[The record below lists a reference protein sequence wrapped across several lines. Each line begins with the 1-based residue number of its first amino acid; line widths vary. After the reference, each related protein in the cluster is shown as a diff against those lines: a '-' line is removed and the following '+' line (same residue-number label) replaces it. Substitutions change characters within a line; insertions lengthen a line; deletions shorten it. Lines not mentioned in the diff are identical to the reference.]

1 MNTNTRGN
9 PRLLVYDKAN
19 TTTMFSL
26 LLLLLC
32 IRSPVTMSVTV
43 SSSKSKVEVHEH
55 SDAVLSCDFRTEK
68 EQNLRIEWKK
78 KGKAVTFVYFN
89 NQFTSSYADRAE
101 MEGATLTIHSVTQKD
116 SGEYRCEV
124 TAGDDH
130 VSFGEATVT
139 LDVHV
144 PPHIPSCEVPRSVL
158 VGSDLELLCKDKQSV
173 PPATYSWYKDNRALK
188 ISSDTP
194 YSMDTHRGT
203 LKFTSV
209 SKVDSGM
216 YRCES
221 SNSVG
226 APKSCVAQQLQVIEY
241 PADVTILVAGASCFV
256 IVTLLCCAC
265 VCLCRRR
272 GCCNEENSKST
283 MSYSPAAPQP
293 IHNLHLCVLFTDQD
307 LQTNSV
313 LHDLTCVMT
322 MSGQFRI

>member
-1 MNTNTRGN
+1 M
-9 PRLLVYDKAN
+9 
-19 TTTMFSL
+19 MIFF
-26 LLLLLC
+26 LLLLC
-32 IRSPVTMSVTV
+32 IHCPVSMSVTV
-43 SSSKSKVEVHEH
+43 SSPKTKVEVHEH
-55 SDAVLSCDFRTEK
+55 TDAVLSCDFRTEK
-68 EQNLRIEWKK
+68 DQNPRIEWKK
-78 KGKAVTFVYFN
+78 KEKAVIFVYFN
-89 NQFTSSYADRAE
+89 HKFTGSYAGRAK

-144 PPHIPSCEVPRSVL
+144 PPHIPSCEVPHSVF

-188 ISSDTP
+188 VSSNTP
-194 YSMDTHRGT
+194 YRMDTRRGT

-226 APKSCVAQQLQVIEY
+226 APKSCVAQQLKVIDY
-241 PADVTILVAGASCFV
+241 PVDTAILIAGASGFV
-256 IVTLLCCAC
+256 VLTLLCCIC
-265 VCLCRRR
+265 VCVCRRQ
-272 GCCNEENSKST
+272 GCCKSDLSCSAK
-283 MSYSPAAPQP
+283 SYNPPPPPP
-293 IHNLHLCVLFTDQD
+293 IHNIKTYKPTQSF
-307 LQTNSV
+307 
-313 LHDLTCVMT
+313 M
-322 MSGQFRI
+322 I

>member
-1 MNTNTRGN
+1 
-9 PRLLVYDKAN
+9 
-19 TTTMFSL
+19 
-26 LLLLLC
+26 
-32 IRSPVTMSVTV
+32 MSVTV
-43 SSSKSKVEVHEH
+43 SSPKTKVEVHEH
-55 SDAVLSCDFRTEK
+55 TDAVLSCDFRTEK
-68 EQNLRIEWKK
+68 DQNPRIEWKK
-78 KGKAVTFVYFN
+78 KEKAVTFVYFN
-89 NQFTSSYADRAE
+89 HKFTSRAK

-144 PPHIPSCEVPRSVL
+144 PPHIPSCEVPHSVF

-188 ISSDTP
+188 VSSNTP
-194 YSMDTHRGT
+194 YSMDTRRGT

-226 APKSCVAQQLQVIEY
+226 APKSCVAQQLKVAAAARLLPCTSRQAKFLVRGNTRKAFVHLDLLLPEMQRHRLRSAWHVVKSSLTAPSKLQLHPQTKHPSLRNKNVQYFVRLREY
-241 PADVTILVAGASCFV
+241 TEKQATWMRKTAKVNEKASYHVAEHVAK
-256 IVTLLCCAC
+256 
-265 VCLCRRR
+265 
-272 GCCNEENSKST
+272 SKKSQRQ
-283 MSYSPAAPQP
+283 S
-293 IHNLHLCVLFTDQD
+293 N
-307 LQTNSV
+307 
-313 LHDLTCVMT
+313 
-322 MSGQFRI
+322 